1 MNALTKK
8 ATTVAILA
16 AISAPGLVM
25 ADATVY
31 GKAHLSFGSVSEDDG
46 TNDNSST
53 AITSHKSRVG
63 IKGDMDTDG
72 ATKVI
77 YKLEWEVDMSDTAKD
92 ITSVT
97 GTDTDTSGD
106 IDEISTKDHNH
117 IKARSQYVGLKG
129 NWGEVRIGRDDSP
142 YKIAAKKKVEF
153 LSDTWADWNNIIDK
167 GQDTRNDDSISYS
180 KKIGPGKLGLM
191 YAAGDDDPAAENA
204 GAGTSIAY
212 DAEFGDFGV
221 ALATQTIE
229 QSATNDETGTK
240 LVLSYKLG
248 GTQIGLAY
256 ETVEDDGTLD
266 DTNTFLA
273 IKHTL
278 NDTDSVKFAYGTKDQ
293 GLTDDATMTALAYE
307 HKMNKAVSLYGL
319 WASGADNGMNDES
332 KLAGDGQ
339 ALVAGVIAKF

>member
-1 MNALTKK
+1 MKTLTKN
-8 ATTVAILA
+8 ATTIAILA
-16 AISAPGLVM
+16 AISAPGLAM

-46 TNDNSST
+46 TTDNSSN

-63 IKGDMDTDG
+63 VKGDMATDG
-72 ATKVI
+72 ETKVV
-77 YKLEWEVDMSDTAKD
+77 YKLEWEVDMSDNSRD
-92 ITSVT
+92 STSVT

-106 IDEISTKDHNH
+106 IDEVTASSSNH

-142 YKIAAKKKVEF
+142 YKTAAKKKVEF

-167 GQDTRNDDSISYS
+167 GQDTRNDNSISFS
-180 KKIGPGKLGLM
+180 KNIGPGKLGLM

-212 DAEFGDFGV
+212 DAKFGDFGV

-229 QSATNDETGTK
+229 ESATNDETGTK

-248 GTQIGLAY
+248 ATQFGLAY
-256 ETVEDDGTLD
+256 ETVEDDSTLD

-273 IKHTL
+273 IKHKL
-278 NDTDSVKFAYGTKDQ
+278 NNTDTVKFAYGTKDQ
-293 GLTDDATMTALAYE
+293 GLADDATMTALAYD
-307 HKMNKAVSLYGL
+307 HKMSKAISLYGL
-319 WASGADNGMNDES
+319 WASGADNGMNDNS
-332 KLAGDGQ
+332 KLAGDSSV
-339 ALVAGVIAKF
+339 LVAGVIAKF